1 MHIISNKEIISN
13 IKILYR
19 IDTLE
24 FSGFCLT
31 HRADNFFQINQ
42 SDHHILT
49 ARLFSTNQ
57 S

>member
-24 FSGFCLT
+24 F
-31 HRADNFFQINQ
+31 FQINQ

-49 ARLFSTNQ
+49 ARLFSTK
-57 S
+57 